1 MVIHTLAYAHLEI
14 IIITYIEKITEVPV
28 CPALNDPENGKV
40 FVFDKSAVY
49 TCNTGYTLV
58 GTPFLQCN
66 FEEWI
71 GQPPTCVL
79 P

>member
-1 MVIHTLAYAHLEI
+1 MVIHTLAYANLEI
-14 IIITYIEKITEVPV
+14 IIIIYIEKI
-28 CPALNDPENGKV
+28 CPALSDPENGRV

-58 GTPFLQCN
+58 GAPFLRCIS
-66 FEEWI
+66 EKWI

>member
-1 MVIHTLAYAHLEI
+1 MFLQCNHINASFLAG
-14 IIITYIEKITEVPV
+14 KIVEL
-28 CPALNDPENGKV
+28 CPELSDPENGKV

-58 GTPFLQCN
+58 GSPLLQCVS
-66 FEEWI
+66 EQWI